1 MNIDCS
7 KSRNCDSYMSGLNEC
22 DWDVFTYLNL
32 PCGKYPSGIPVTV
45 TEVFRVQHPR
55 PNNLGGPAVDKEN
68 LYLEEFFENTLW
80 NKVVEIGQANMVK
93 NP

>member
-1 MNIDCS
+1 M
-7 KSRNCDSYMSGLNEC
+7 
-22 DWDVFTYLNL
+22 
-32 PCGKYPSGIPVTV
+32 TV

-80 NKVVEIGQANMVK
+80 SKVVEIGQANVVK